1 MIFKRILINNFGGLW
16 EKDIELTSGVNVL
29 YGLKETEMNIV
40 FIFVK
45 SMFFGVPEEMQEK
58 NGIYEK
64 AGTEASREKYG
75 GTIWFQHNG
84 KDYRLTRETGAGI
97 HNCELF
103 CEDTR
108 EILNGENG
116 ALERIL
122 GGFSENLFDNTV
134 MVESLSGS
142 SSREMAKEL
151 QNKLA
156 VLSKSGDGLVD
167 LGRTEQMLKMWRK
180 GYLTQKERGRK
191 AVQRE
196 QEKLSEKLES
206 LQNDLDGLRDQK
218 GQVVQAQEKIYSA
231 AGKEEAAVIE
241 EQLHAIEKKNLG
253 MVIAGILAV
262 IVGIIG
268 IVGRFQLTD
277 EMSKIGMDVC
287 IIAAVVAM
295 VYTLTA
301 RRKLHM
307 EFVKLKKKLTAFT
320 NLQSEYQE
328 FELEMSL
335 PTSEDLETQSL
346 NLAMDT
352 IKELSRSIY
361 LEKGRKIR
369 IRASQI
375 FRELTDG
382 KYIEFYGDEGQSLE
396 LCLEEGT
403 VLAENLEKEN
413 LEMLYFSIQMAAAEL
428 FTNETV
434 FPVILDDIFHG
445 KNQDKLMAVFR
456 WLKKQPRQV
465 LLFTNNK
472 DMADIF

>member
-1 MIFKRILINNFGGLW
+1 MIFKRILINNFGGLR

-206 LQNDLDGLRDQK
+206 LQNDFGTRRGRWFRRRQK
-218 GQVVQAQEKIYSA
+218 SIRQQG
-231 AGKEEAAVIE
+231 
-241 EQLHAIEKKNLG
+241 
-253 MVIAGILAV
+253 
-262 IVGIIG
+262 
-268 IVGRFQLTD
+268 
-277 EMSKIGMDVC
+277 
-287 IIAAVVAM
+287 
-295 VYTLTA
+295 
-301 RRKLHM
+301 
-307 EFVKLKKKLTAFT
+307 KKKPL
-320 NLQSEYQE
+320 
-328 FELEMSL
+328 
-335 PTSEDLETQSL
+335 
-346 NLAMDT
+346 
-352 IKELSRSIY
+352 
-361 LEKGRKIR
+361 
-369 IRASQI
+369 
-375 FRELTDG
+375 
-382 KYIEFYGDEGQSLE
+382 
-396 LCLEEGT
+396 
-403 VLAENLEKEN
+403 
-413 LEMLYFSIQMAAAEL
+413 
-428 FTNETV
+428 
-434 FPVILDDIFHG
+434 
-445 KNQDKLMAVFR
+445 
-456 WLKKQPRQV
+456 
-465 LLFTNNK
+465 
-472 DMADIF
+472 